1 MTPQSDPVEISVVIP
16 ALNESTRI
24 GAVLEGLA
32 QVLADRTHEILVIDD
47 GSEDETGEIARAA
60 GARVIRQAY
69 RKGNGAAIKRGI
81 REAAGQVI
89 VLMDADGQHKPEDL
103 PRLLEAVQNCD
114 MAVGAR
120 TKGSSQKAHR
130 WAANRLFSA
139 VASYLAGERIPDLT
153 SGFRAIRAP
162 IAKRYVDLLPNTF
175 SYPSTLTVT
184 LARSGYTV
192 VHVPIVAAQRAAGS
206 RSKIRP
212 ASDGFRFLLILAK
225 VGVGLAPFRIF
236 FPMSMV
242 FLMLG
247 LGWYS
252 YTYVTANRF
261 TNMSLLLLCTSVII
275 FMLGLVA
282 DQIAQLRRER
292 RDD

>member
-1 MTPQSDPVEISVVIP
+1 MTSEPASPQVSVILP
-16 ALNESTRI
+16 ALNESMRI
-24 GAVLEGLA
+24 SAVLQGLA
-32 QVLADRTHEILVIDD
+32 AVLVDKPHEILVIDD
-47 GSEDETGEIARAA
+47 GSSDDTGEIATKL

-81 REAAGQVI
+81 REAKGEII

-103 PRLLEAVQNCD
+103 PRLLEALNTCD

-120 TKGSSQKAHR
+120 TKGSGQKAHR

-139 VASYLAGERIPDLT
+139 MASYLASERIPDLT
-153 SGFRAIRAP
+153 SGFRAIKASL
-162 IAKRYVDLLPNTF
+162 AKRYVDLLPNTF
-175 SYPSTLTVT
+175 SYPSTLTIT

-192 VHVPIVAAQRAAGS
+192 VHVPIVAAQRAQGS
-206 RSKIRP
+206 KSKIRP
-212 ASDGFRFLLILAK
+212 LSDGLLFLIILIK

-236 FPMSMV
+236 FPVSI
-242 FLMLG
+242 LIGMLG
-247 LGWYS
+247 LGWYA
-252 YTYVTANRF
+252 YTFINYNRF
-261 TNMSLLLLCTSVII
+261 TNMSMLLLCTAIII
-275 FMLGLVA
+275 FMMGLVA